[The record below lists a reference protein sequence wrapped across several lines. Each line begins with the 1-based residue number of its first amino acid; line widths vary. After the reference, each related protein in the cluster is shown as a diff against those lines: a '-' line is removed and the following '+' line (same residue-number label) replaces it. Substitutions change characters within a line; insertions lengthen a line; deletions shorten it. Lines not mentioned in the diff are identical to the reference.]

1 MSIDATAN
9 RGGHRTAQALCA
21 SRSDARMLMHG
32 GVELD
37 SRLSEPLKPPGPVAS
52 EQIDRCP
59 VD

>member
-1 MSIDATAN
+1 MA
-9 RGGHRTAQALCA
+9 GALVLVPSTPIA
-21 SRSDARMLMHG
+21 VVFEPSDARMLMHG

-37 SRLSEPLKPPGPVAS
+37 SWLSEPLKPPGPVAS

>member
-1 MSIDATAN
+1 MA
-9 RGGHRTAQALCA
+9 GALVLVPSTPIA
-21 SRSDARMLMHG
+21 VVFEPSDARMLMHG